1 MLGSAFFSPA
11 VSCGLPALNLFGPLF
26 HFFFSFYFVSNWSFS
41 LFRQYKDKEEENQ
54 GGFFSTLTSMVGYF
68 FSFCFKVEM
77 IQFLDTLLTACSCAQ
92 VGSMFIA
99 DADEKL
105 SVQ

>member
-1 MLGSAFFSPA
+1 MCVRLGMAVFYCSLLWLTCLSLICHSLLFF
-11 VSCGLPALNLFGPLF
+11 C
-26 HFFFSFYFVSNWSFS
+26 SFYFLSIWSFS

-54 GGFFSTLTSMVGYF
+54 GGFFSTLTSMVG
-68 FSFCFKVEM
+68 
-77 IQFLDTLLTACSCAQ
+77 
-92 VGSMFIA
+92 SMFIA